1 MKKYYLIFLS
11 IFTLFSCSSN
21 VDEAEVKK
29 AQQFFES
36 VFQDQVLDSPEFQ
49 ASLGFKS
56 NYDKWDD
63 ITWQASRKRAYRAK
77 DDLDYL
83 EKNID
88 FDKLDENTKISYR
101 LMEKR
106 LQRAID
112 NDKFIF
118 HGYMIT
124 HRGGKHSSI
133 PSCRRE
139 MACTGASKARVHEY
153 ALKRVRRIA
162 AVLAC
167 AHATVCLR
175 LGIRYWSDRGS
186 LGRRERGARARL
198 GQDGLQT

>member
-63 ITWQASRKRAYRAK
+63 ITWQKSRELSRRAA
-77 DDLDYL
+77 DDLKFMK
-83 EKNID
+83 KNID
-88 FDKLDENTKISYR
+88 FDKIDEETKISYK

-106 LQRAID
+106 LQRTID
-112 NDKFIF
+112 SDKFIF
-118 HGYMIT
+118 HGYMVT
-124 HRGGKHSSI
+124 HRGG
-133 PSCRRE
+133 
-139 MACTGASKARVHEY
+139 
-153 ALKRVRRIA
+153 
-162 AVLAC
+162 
-167 AHATVCLR
+167 
-175 LGIRYWSDRGS
+175 
-186 LGRRERGARARL
+186 
-198 GQDGLQT
+198 